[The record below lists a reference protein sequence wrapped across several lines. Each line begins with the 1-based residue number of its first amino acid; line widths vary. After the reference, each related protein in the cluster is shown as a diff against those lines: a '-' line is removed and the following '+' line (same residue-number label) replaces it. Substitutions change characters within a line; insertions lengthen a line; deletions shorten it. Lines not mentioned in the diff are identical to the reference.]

1 MDSLEMN
8 DTSRNEW
15 HRNWRLVA
23 AGSVCMFVTTI
34 PPAVVGVFI
43 KPLEREFGWSRT
55 SITSAA
61 AMTMIV
67 AAFLSP
73 FVSTAL
79 QRYGAC
85 WIGLIGMA
93 LTSLLFAAVAL
104 TTNHLGVYLG
114 IWLFISCAIAFGGG
128 QPWTTAVSRAFTYDR
143 GLALGFTI
151 AGGSIAAAVSPLIA
165 ANLMIEYGWRNA
177 IAIMG
182 LSAFAIFLP
191 TTVFL
196 IRGKS
201 SVRDQAFDANTATI
215 ASESQSGITPQEA
228 LRSRAFWQ
236 LQSGLIFGC
245 MIVNG
250 MAVNLIPMLT
260 SRALSTVQAASVV
273 SALGVG
279 AFVGK
284 FIVGWLIDR
293 IHPPRVV
300 AATRLAGAAAAMV
313 LYTADHHISLG
324 TAYFVAFVAGIA
336 VGGEIPVTALLS
348 ARQFGMCH
356 FPKLYAWT
364 FAGNRVAS
372 GVGPMLLALLYDLHG
387 DYQWALGMSAALLCV
402 SALLIATLK
411 PGVPCASATR
421 SR

>member
-1 MDSLEMN
+1 MN

-15 HRNWRLVA
+15 RRNWWLVA

-34 PPAVVGVFI
+34 PPAVVSVFI
-43 KPLEREFGWSRT
+43 EPLEREFGWSRA

-73 FVSTAL
+73 FVSTAF
-79 QRYGAC
+79 QRYGAR

-93 LTSLLFAAVAL
+93 LSALLFAAVAL
-104 TTNHLGVYLG
+104 TSNHLGVYLG
-114 IWLFISCAIAFGGG
+114 IWFLISCAVTFGGG
-128 QPWTTAVSRAFTYDR
+128 QPWTTAVSRSFTHDR
-143 GLALGFTI
+143 GLALGVTI
-151 AGGSIAAAVSPLIA
+151 AGGSIAGAISPLIA

-177 IAIMG
+177 IAIIG
-182 LSAFAIFLP
+182 LSAFAIFVP
-191 TTVFL
+191 ITFFL

-201 SVRDQAFDANTATI
+201 PARDQALAASTATV
-215 ASESQSGITPQEA
+215 ASESQSGVTPHDA
-228 LRSRAFWQ
+228 LRSPAFWQ
-236 LQSGLIFGC
+236 LQCGLILGC

-250 MAVNLIPMLT
+250 IAVNLIPMLT
-260 SRALSTVQAASVV
+260 SRALSVVQAASVV

-284 FIVGWLIDR
+284 FLVGWLMDR

-300 AATRLAGAAAAMV
+300 AATRLAGAAAAIV
-313 LYTADHHISLG
+313 LYTADHHIGLG

-336 VGGEIPVTALLS
+336 VGGEIPVTAFLS
-348 ARQFGMCH
+348 ARQFGMSH
-356 FPKLYAWT
+356 FPRLYAWT

-372 GVGPMLLALLYDLHG
+372 GVGPMALALLYDLHG

-411 PGVPCASATR
+411 PGVHCARKT
-421 SR
+421 

>member
-1 MDSLEMN
+1 MN
-8 DTSRNEW
+8 DISRNEW
-15 HRNWRLVA
+15 RRNWWLVA

-34 PPAVVGVFI
+34 PPAVVSVFI
-43 KPLEREFGWSRT
+43 EPLERDFGWSRA

-61 AMTMIV
+61 AMTMVV
-67 AAFLSP
+67 AAFFSP
-73 FVSTAL
+73 LVSAAL
-79 QRYGAC
+79 HRYGAR
-85 WIGLIGMA
+85 WIGFIGMA
-93 LTSLLFAAVAL
+93 LTALLFAAVAL
-104 TTNHLGVYLG
+104 TTEHLWVYLS
-114 IWLFISCAIAFGGG
+114 IWFLISCAVAFGGG
-128 QPWTTAVSRAFTYDR
+128 QPWTTAVSRSFTHGR
-143 GLALGFTI
+143 GLALGVTI
-151 AGGSIAAAVSPLIA
+151 AGGSIAGAISPLIA

-182 LSAFAIFLP
+182 LSVFAVFVPITF
-191 TTVFL
+191 FL

-201 SVRDQAFDANTATI
+201 PARDQALAASTATV
-215 ASESQSGITPQEA
+215 ASEPQSGITPHEA

-236 LQSGLIFGC
+236 LQFGLIFGC

-250 MAVNLIPMLT
+250 IAVNLIPMLT

-273 SALGVG
+273 SAVGVG

-284 FIVGWLIDR
+284 FLVGWLMDR
-293 IHPPRVV
+293 THPPRVV
-300 AATRLAGAAAAMV
+300 AATRLAGAAAALV
-313 LYTADHHISLG
+313 LYTADHNIGLG

-336 VGGEIPVTALLS
+336 VGGEIPVTAFLS
-348 ARQFGMCH
+348 ARQFGMSH

-372 GVGPMLLALLYDLHG
+372 GVGPMALAMLYDLHG

-411 PGVPCASATR
+411 PGVHGARAT
-421 SR
+421 